1 MSKHVRIAKDCK
13 ASRPDIPSG
22 DDISRYPCSSPMTLF
37 HFGAAFVTMG
47 TNVYNLGRHCLMG
60 LRKLVVVLFIGVVLT
75 LAACGGEGAS
85 DGSRKGTAEKKP

>member
-1 MSKHVRIAKDCK
+1 
-13 ASRPDIPSG
+13 
-22 DDISRYPCSSPMTLF
+22 
-37 HFGAAFVTMG
+37 
-47 TNVYNLGRHCLMG
+47 MG